1 MTDIFASFERDAL
14 WIDSAYTATIMR
26 RDTTQIPA
34 KRRLTRQPAKKIRL
48 GWAELFRLMAERSD
62 YCRLLD
68 QTTNSFDT
76 KEWRW

>member
-1 MTDIFASFERDAL
+1 MC
-14 WIDSAYTATIMR
+14 

-34 KRRLTRQPAKKIRL
+34 KRRRLTRQPAKKIRL
-48 GWAELFRLMAERSD
+48 GWAELFRLMTERSD